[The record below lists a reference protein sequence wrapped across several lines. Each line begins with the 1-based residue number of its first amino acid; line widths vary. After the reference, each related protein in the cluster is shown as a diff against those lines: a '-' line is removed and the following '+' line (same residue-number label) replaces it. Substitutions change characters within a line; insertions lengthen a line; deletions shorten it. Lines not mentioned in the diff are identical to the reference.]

1 MMNKKTR
8 NWLIAGVVVI
18 AIVGI
23 GGYTFMKSYLGNK
36 VAIESVV
43 PAQTAAAESTGAATS
58 AQSATGSELN
68 GNWAINDKS
77 KVYFSVTTSQ
87 ETVNFVDNKVSG
99 SWNVNVDDPS
109 KMTSEGQIDMSAID
123 SGTAQRDEH
132 VKSADFFDVAQ
143 FPNATFKATSFENV
157 PKEWVSGATNDFKMT
172 GTLTVKGKEKEVT
185 FDMKGVYQDGQV
197 LLSGTTKVTFADFGM
212 KNPHSVVLSTQNDI
226 NVQLEL
232 VLDKKA

>member
-8 NWLIAGVVVI
+8 NWLIAIVAIVV
-18 AIVGI
+18 IVGI
-23 GGYTFMKSYLGNK
+23 GGYTFLKSYMGNN

-43 PAQTAAAESTGAATS
+43 PTESASAEGTTSTTTG
-58 AQSATGSELN
+58 QSVTGSELN
-68 GNWAINDKS
+68 GNWAINESTS

-99 SWNVNVDDPS
+99 TWNVNVDDPS
-109 KMTSEGQIDMSAID
+109 QMTSEGQIDMSAID
-123 SGTAQRDEH
+123 SGNSQRDGH
-132 VKSADFFDVAQ
+132 VKEADFFDVSQ

-157 PKEWVSGATNDFKMT
+157 PTEWASGATNEFKMT
-172 GTLTVKGKEKEVT
+172 GTLTVKGVEKEAT
-185 FDMKGVYQDGQV
+185 FDMKSVYQDGQL

-212 KNPHSVVLSTQNDI
+212 TNPHSVVLSTENDI

-232 VLDKKA
+232 VLDKK

>member
-1 MMNKKTR
+1 MNKKTR
-8 NWLIAGVVVI
+8 NWLIAAVAVI
-18 AIVGI
+18 VIVGV
-23 GGYTFMKSYLGNK
+23 GGYTFMKSYMGNK

-43 PAQTAAAESTGAATS
+43 PAQAAAQSTEASTT
-58 AQSATGSELN
+58 AQSATGNELN
-68 GNWAINDKS
+68 GDWAINDQS

-99 SWNVNVDDPS
+99 KWNVNVDDPT

-132 VKSADFFDVAQ
+132 VKGADFFDIAQ

-157 PKEWVSGATNDFKMT
+157 PKEWASGATNEFKMT
-172 GTLTVKGKEKEVT
+172 GTLNVKGKDKEVT
-185 FDMKGVYQDGQV
+185 FDMKGVYQDGKI
-197 LLSGTTKVTFADFGM
+197 LLSGTTQVTFADFGM
-212 KNPHSVVLSTQNDI
+212 TNPHSVVLSTQNDI

-232 VLDKKA
+232 VLDKQS